1 MNSWGMMERMWS
13 WGGGDD
19 DEVVMMGVRLFN
31 VRDDEEDYVMMRD
44 RKFVEMG
51 DEKGID
57 EQNYDILEVE
67 KHDVM
72 VNGKEDS
79 GVGWQFRL

>member
-1 MNSWGMMERMWS
+1 MVL
-13 WGGGDD
+13 GGDD

-44 RKFVEMG
+44 GKFVEMG

-57 EQNYDILEVE
+57 EKNYDILEVE

-72 VNGKEDS
+72 VNGKEES